1 MFKCPPTILRWRN
14 MPTEKQKQFQ
24 HNRPCIFKDAGGV
37 STRQVQCMQLLKGAS
52 LIRLSQLSIDVQAP
66 AHNVRQVH
74 GHASAQLR
82 PKLDRNTSEK
92 SHDTQ
97 LKNNQDKNIQKHQ
110 TLPAHHPSMSKA
122 PRKMSETTPKHDRNT
137 TKTQL
142 VHHKK

>member
-1 MFKCPPTILRWRN
+1 

-74 GHASAQLR
+74 GHASAQFIRAARLR
-82 PKLDRNTSEK
+82 PRYNHSISETQPK
-92 SHDTQ
+92 IFANNRHRTDTPPKQ
-97 LKNNQDKNIQKHQ
+97 QNNKNSTKTQ
-110 TLPAHHPSMSKA
+110 PAHHPN
-122 PRKMSETTPKHDRNT
+122 MSETPKLNRLTKHDRDTALLKHHRDT
-137 TKTQL
+137 T
-142 VHHKK
+142 